1 MSNGNRQRLHRDI
14 LEDLESEGKT
24 LEVVL
29 LAWSIV
35 EMHSTNV
42 LVRSYGLSTQNSESR
57 GVIKLPVTEKLR
69 RLREMG
75 LLSKDD
81 FNILQQFKEE
91 RNDLFHMGGLF
102 FPNYSEEQKS
112 RLTDMAIVAADVTH
126 DMAEQAL
133 SLPSPYVQSNGR
145 SGPKGL

>member
-1 MSNGNRQRLHRDI
+1 MSNGKRPRLHRDI
-14 LEDLESEGKT
+14 LEDLENEAKT

-29 LAWSIV
+29 LAWSII

-42 LVRSYGLSTQNSESR
+42 LLRAYGLSTQNPKSR
-57 GVIKLPVTEKLR
+57 RVIKLPVTEKLR
-69 RLREMG
+69 RLKEMG
-75 LLSKDD
+75 LLSDDD
-81 FNILQQFKEE
+81 FNIIQEFKEE
-91 RNDLFHMGGLF
+91 RNSLFHMGGLF

-133 SLPSPYVQSNGR
+133 SLPSPYVQS
-145 SGPKGL
+145 SGT